1 MRCSLFV
8 AFAVVFGALAHVSAQ
23 VEPMPTL
30 PQPPQPSQA
39 VEALPPVPPSQPV
52 AQPYA
57 PSPYAPAQ
65 YAPTPLPP
73 SAPSQPIDAAPFQ
86 AAVYPSQPVPS
97 PDAYQQAPP
106 SPAVCTPLVAASTPY
121 APAPSVTAAPQPP
134 SEKEQLAKKAVEL
147 HNLQMEV
154 DRLRQSTG
162 TPSQVL
168 VKLQMIEVSRTK
180 MRAIGFDFTAI
191 SGKDM
196 QLSNISEI
204 LSKSAASKSPITT
217 KGTQPTAFGS
227 IDDSSAFSGFL
238 EALRREQIAK
248 VLAEP
253 TIVTCFGQASSFSSG
268 GEFPLVS
275 GLSKGSSSVQYMKF
289 GTEVEIV
296 PMSLGDNRLRIQLRF
311 RVSEIDEARS
321 VTIEGVRIPGLRV
334 CEVRTGFDMAL
345 GQTMILHGGNLTRR
359 VVEKRAEPDTNQQRV
374 RETVEELETLVL
386 VTPQAMDKSP
396 NAQTSA
402 APTSDTNAPT
412 ESAQAA
418 TTTSQPTA
426 PRLAPELPPIT
437 SSARRVRQPMPRPPV
452 ASVARRLP
460 APRPAPQNKAATGPA
475 VSVHLQVIDVDL
487 NKLRSAGFDV
497 KSTDDPSFVPFDSR
511 LSIKGGPKFVSRAFG
526 DFFAMLVEKKVAQIV
541 ARPQL
546 MTLSGQQAQIHLGNE
561 VDAVIAGQPDKIAKA
576 FVGTEFSVLPSVDS
590 RGQIT
595 LDYTCRSS
603 ELNRAT
609 TFTIDDKPFHTVTRC
624 EAVSAV
630 KLDDG
635 QTVIVGESARRT
647 PTDLDDQ
654 TPSTS
659 NRGKEAVVGSK
670 SDEVRRI
677 IVLTAHVV
685 KPTSSEEPAISAVE
699 TGATPST
706 EVPHEA
712 RGYASPAEAQP
723 K

>member
-8 AFAVVFGALAHVSAQ
+8 AFAVVFGTLAHVSAQ
-23 VEPMPTL
+23 GEPMPTL
-30 PQPPQPSQA
+30 PQPSQPSQA

-57 PSPYAPAQ
+57 PTPYVPAQ

-73 SAPSQPIDAAPFQ
+73 SAPSQPIYAAPLP

-106 SPAVCTPLVAASTPY
+106 PPTVCTPLVAASTPY
-121 APAPSVTAAPQPP
+121 ASAPPVTAAPQPP
-134 SEKEQLAKKAVEL
+134 SEKEQLAKKVDEL
-147 HNLQMEV
+147 HNLQLEV
-154 DRLRQSTG
+154 DRLRQSTR

-168 VKLQMIEVSRTK
+168 VKLQMIEISRTK
-180 MRAIGFDFTAI
+180 MRALGFDFTDI
-191 SGKDM
+191 SGKSVQIAGIGDV
-196 QLSNISEI
+196 LA
-204 LSKSAASKSPITT
+204 KSASPTAVITT
-217 KGTQPTAFGS
+217 NGNQPMSFG
-227 IDDSSAFSGFL
+227 IINPSSAFSGFL

-253 TIVTCFGQASSFSSG
+253 TIVTCVGQPSSFHSG
-268 GEFPLVS
+268 GEFPLAS
-275 GLSKGSSSVQYMKF
+275 GLSKGSSPVQYKKF

-296 PMSLGDNRLRIQLRF
+296 PMSLGDNRLRIQLHF
-311 RVSEIDEARS
+311 RVSELDDAHG
-321 VTIEGVRIPGLRV
+321 VAADGVRVPALRV
-334 CEVRTGFDMAL
+334 RAVQTAFEMAL
-345 GQTMILHGGNLTRR
+345 GQTMVLHGGNTTRR
-359 VVEKRAEPDTNQQRV
+359 VVEKRAEPDTNLQRV
-374 RETVEELETLVL
+374 RETVEELEMLVL

-396 NAQTSA
+396 TAQSSAAQTS
-402 APTSDTNAPT
+402 NANSLT

-418 TTTSQPTA
+418 TTTAQPTA

-437 SSARRVRQPMPRPPV
+437 SSARRVQKPMPRPPV

-460 APRPAPQNKAATGPA
+460 APRPVAQDSGESGPA
-475 VSVHLQVIDVDL
+475 VAVHLQVIDVDMQ
-487 NKLRSAGFDV
+487 KVRSAGFEV
-497 KSTDDPSFVPFDSR
+497 KSTDEPSFVPFDSR

-526 DFFAMLVEKKVAQIV
+526 DFFAMLVEKNVAQIV

-546 MTLSGQQAQIHLGNE
+546 MTLSGQRAQVQLGDE
-561 VDAVIAGQPDKIAKA
+561 VDAVIAGQPDRIAKA
-576 FVGTEFSVLPSVDS
+576 IVGTEFSVLPRVDS

-609 TFTIDDKPFHTVTRC
+609 TFTIDDKPYHTVTRC
-624 EAVSAV
+624 EAVSTV
-630 KLDDG
+630 RLDDG
-635 QTVIVGESARRT
+635 QSVIVGESARRT
-647 PTDLDDQ
+647 PIDRDDQ
-654 TPSTS
+654 APSTS
-659 NRGKEAVVGSK
+659 NRGKEAVGGSK

-706 EVPHEA
+706 EVPHAA
-712 RGYASPAEAQP
+712 RVYASPAKAQP
-723 K
+723 Q